1 MISFVVPAYN
11 EERLIGR
18 TLDSLRAAG
27 DALGEP
33 YEIIVAD
40 DASTD
45 ATARLAMEGGARV
58 VPVKRRQI
66 AATRNAGAR
75 EAAGDLLLFV
85 DADTVAPVETVR
97 AAVKAM
103 RGGAVGGGA
112 DVSFDG
118 RLSRPARFFVRLF
131 MILYRGT
138 GFAAG
143 CFIFATRAA
152 FESAGG
158 FDERVYGA
166 EEVLLSWKLR
176 RRGRFVMLR
185 ETVLTS
191 GRKLRAYTPWELVSA
206 MVRLTPLHLRG
217 MGSRK
222 GLDLWYGPRRDD
234 PDPDPG

>member
-1 MISFVVPAYN
+1 VISFIVPAYN

-27 DALGEP
+27 GALEEP
-33 YEIIVAD
+33 FEIIVAD

-45 ATARLAMEGGARV
+45 GTARLALARGARV
-58 VPVKRRQI
+58 VSVKRRQI

-75 EAAGDLLLFV
+75 KARGDLLLFV
-85 DADTVAPVETVR
+85 DADTVAPVDTVL
-97 AAVKAM
+97 AAVAAL
-103 RGGAVGGGA
+103 RAGAVGGGA
-112 DVSFDG
+112 SVTFDG
-118 RLSRPARFFVRLF
+118 RLSRPARVFVHLF
-131 MILYRGT
+131 MMLYRGT

-143 CFIFATRAA
+143 CFIFATRQA
-152 FESAGG
+152 FEAAGG

-176 RRGRFVMLR
+176 RRGRFVLLR
-185 ETVLTS
+185 EPVLTS
-191 GRKLRAYTPWELVSA
+191 GRKLRAYSAWELVSA

-234 PDPDPG
+234 PDPG